1 MPAYDRP
8 IHFQAGAS
16 SAPVQPTAVGSVVI
30 FKSTDVE
37 RVQAWLDRAAEA
49 GIIEKTYA
57 NTYNPTYG
65 GPVWYV
71 P

>member
-8 IHFQAGAS
+8 IHIQAGVS
-16 SAPVQPTAVGSVVI
+16 SAPVQPTALGAVVI
-30 FKSTDVE
+30 FKSTDAA

-49 GIIEKTYA
+49 GIIEKTHA